1 MVKDAG
7 FKTNVLIGCFSTANY
22 DICVYEIEKKRE
34 GESVCVREREREWER
49 EQERRVSGRESER
62 AFTATMML
70 FSKS

>member
-34 GESVCVREREREWER
+34 GESVCVRERERE
-49 EQERRVSGRESER
+49 
-62 AFTATMML
+62 
-70 FSKS
+70 